1 MKYPILS
8 GDASFEMLIFST
20 VLIIAVLFLTAS
32 GTFYVKIKKKYVL
45 ENIRL
50 KEKIRQIGDDRNI
63 LLNNLTREVKSG
75 MINVLGMN
83 ELIIR
88 ESHDDNIRDHAY
100 HIKTSGEDVIALMQ
114 GTLDYTKLERGL
126 VEVYRENID
135 LASLL
140 IDVISVS
147 GPSLRNKGIILDL
160 LLDKDTPGIIKGDY
174 EKSRRC
180 LINLFS
186 FICKNSTKG
195 YVKFSSLHKETK
207 EGECELTFR
216 IVCES
221 LRSTASNLENL
232 LLNGLSDNKLL
243 FSNKETGLLE
253 FFVAGNVVKAV
264 GGDFKVFE
272 TVDEEV
278 AFDMSFRTEIVDAA
292 GIGDIKKVLR
302 KRTFIESGES
312 VRFYSPG
319 SRILYAEKD
328 RSSISVIKALL
339 EPSGVT
345 IDVACDCDE
354 ALTLIRINEYDVIF
368 ADLDMKDDKGV
379 KLISHIRSGEPN
391 ILDVRKPCIAIVD
404 ESDTLT
410 EDDIGRGGFTDS
422 VSKPVNPATLED
434 LIIKY
439 LPSEKVDITD
449 DSYLCPGIRSE
460 HDIRKYSE
468 GYDDLYKSAVGFY
481 KRAKNYR

>member
-8 GDASFEMLIFST
+8 GDASFQILIFSS

-32 GTFYVKIKKKYVL
+32 GTFYIKMRKKYFL

-50 KEKIRQIGDDRNI
+50 NEKIRQIGDDRNI
-63 LLNNLTREVKSG
+63 LLSNLTREVKSG
-75 MINVLGMN
+75 MIRVLGMN

-88 ESHDDNIRDHAY
+88 ESHDDIIRDHAY

-126 VEVYRENID
+126 IEVHREDID

-140 IDVISVS
+140 IDVISIS

-160 LLDKDTPGIIKGDY
+160 LLDKDTPSIIRGDY
-174 EKSRRC
+174 EKTRRS

-186 FICKNSTKG
+186 FISKNSTKG
-195 YVKFSSLHKETK
+195 YVKFSSIHKETGD
-207 EGECELTFR
+207 GECEITFR
-216 IVCES
+216 IICES
-221 LRSTASNLENL
+221 LVSDASNLENL

-243 FSNKETGLLE
+243 FSKKETGLLE
-253 FFVAGNVVKAV
+253 FFIAGNVIKAI

-272 TVDEEV
+272 TVDEEL
-278 AFDMSFRTEIVDAA
+278 AFDLTVNTEIVDST
-292 GIGDIKKVLR
+292 GIGDIKKVVR
-302 KRTFIESGES
+302 KKSFIDSVES
-312 VRFYSPG
+312 VRFYSPS

-328 RSSISVIKALL
+328 RSSISVIKTLL
-339 EPSGVT
+339 EPSGVS
-345 IDVACDCDE
+345 IDVASDCEE

-368 ADLDMKDDKGV
+368 ADLDMKDDKGI
-379 KLISHIRSGEPN
+379 KLIKHIRSGEPN

-404 ESDTLT
+404 ESDTIT
-410 EDDIGRGGFTDS
+410 EEDIGRGGFTDS
-422 VSKPVNPATLED
+422 VSKPVNPATFED
-434 LIIKY
+434 MIIKY
-439 LPSEKVDITD
+439 LPSDKIDIND
-449 DSYLCPGIRSE
+449 ESYFCPGIRSE

-468 GYDDLYKSAVGFY
+468 GYDDLYKSALGIY
-481 KRAKNYR
+481 KRARNYR

>member
-8 GDASFEMLIFST
+8 GDASFQMLILSS

-32 GTFYVKIKKKYVL
+32 GTFCLKMRKKYIL

-50 KEKIRQIGDDRNI
+50 KEKIRRIGDDRNI
-63 LLNNLTREVKSG
+63 LLSNLTREVKSG
-75 MINVLGMN
+75 MISVLGMN
-83 ELIIR
+83 ELIMR
-88 ESHDDNIRDHAY
+88 ESHDDNIRDHAS

-126 VEVYRENID
+126 VDVYKDDID

-160 LLDKDTPGIIKGDY
+160 LVDKETPGVIKGDY
-174 EKSRRC
+174 EKLRRSF
-180 LINLFS
+180 LNLFS
-186 FICKNSTKG
+186 FISKNSSKG
-195 YVKFSSLHKETK
+195 YVKLSSFHKEFGD
-207 EGECELTFR
+207 GECVITFR
-216 IVCES
+216 VICES
-221 LRSTASNLENL
+221 LGATVTNLENL

-243 FSNKETGLLE
+243 FSKKESGLLE
-253 FFVAGNVVKAV
+253 FFIAGNVIKAV

-278 AFDMSFRTEIVDAA
+278 AFDLCISSEIVDSN
-292 GIGDIKKVLR
+292 GIGDIKKVVR
-302 KRTFIESGES
+302 KRFFGENGDSG
-312 VRFYSPG
+312 RFYSPT
-319 SRILYAEKD
+319 SRMLYAEKD

-345 IDVACDCDE
+345 LDVAADCEE

-368 ADLDMKDDKGV
+368 ADLDMKDDKGI

-404 ESDTLT
+404 ESETLS
-410 EDDIGRGGFTDS
+410 EDDIGRGGFSDS
-422 VSKPVNPATLED
+422 ISKPVNPASVEEMLV
-434 LIIKY
+434 KY
-439 LPSEKVDITD
+439 LPSDKVDIND
-449 DSYLCPGIRSE
+449 ESFFCPGISSE

-468 GYDDLYKSAVGFY
+468 GYDDLYKAAVGIY
-481 KRAKNYR
+481 KRAKRFR